1 MLRSY
6 ELAKVN
12 DQYQLFWIGRA
23 KLSESGQIQLAT
35 LPEHE
40 GQMGRSAR
48 FFLGSYYDP
57 GDPDRKYDIYLSAKD
72 GGDGKSLLVDR
83 LVLAKVK

>member
-83 LVLAKVK
+83 LVLAKVE